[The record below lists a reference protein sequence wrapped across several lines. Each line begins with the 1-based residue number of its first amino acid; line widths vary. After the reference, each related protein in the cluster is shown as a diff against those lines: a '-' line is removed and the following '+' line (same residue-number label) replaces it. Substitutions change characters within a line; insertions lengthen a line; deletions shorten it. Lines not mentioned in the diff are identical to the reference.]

1 MDRATCAPN
10 RSPPSGMISLSVR
23 LCPSAAFF
31 LLCSVKG
38 RWGSFGS
45 TRVCIFDMLNE
56 GHDQSCSLARMILT
70 STLSG
75 LGPTSSHT
83 THVAERGPHDGFLH
97 VCLMLSSSPIRQRE
111 DLRPGTRLRPH
122 R

>member
-23 LCPSAAFF
+23 LCPLAASF

-56 GHDQSCSLARMILT
+56 GHDQSCSLPRMILT

-75 LGPTSSHT
+75 L
-83 THVAERGPHDGFLH
+83 
-97 VCLMLSSSPIRQRE
+97 
-111 DLRPGTRLRPH
+111 
-122 R
+122 